1 MNQIAC
7 VFFGYSG
14 SGKGTQVELLKKYLE
29 ENDDRKVLTLSTGAV
44 ARDFQKEP
52 TFTAKK
58 VKEVLDVGGLFP
70 AFIPIFLWTRF
81 LNENFTGEEHILL
94 DGLARRVTEAPILA
108 NAFAFYGLPHRHI
121 ISINISR
128 EEAHKRLVAR
138 GRYDDNEEDIKTRLD
153 WYDENVVPSIN
164 YFRGEKSV
172 TVHDIDGGGSVEEVH
187 KKIIFSIFNK

>member
-29 ENDDRKVLTLSTGAV
+29 DNDTRKVLTLSTGAI
-44 ARDFQKEP
+44 ARDFQKES

-58 VKEVLDVGGLFP
+58 VKEVLDAGGLFP

-108 NAFAFYGLPHRHI
+108 NAFAFYGLPQRHV
-121 ISINISR
+121 ISLNISR

-138 GRYDDNEEDIKTRLD
+138 GRYDDNEEDIKTRLN

-172 TVHDIDGGGSVEEVH
+172 IVHDIDGEGSVEEVQ
-187 KKIIFSIFNK
+187 KNIISSIFAK